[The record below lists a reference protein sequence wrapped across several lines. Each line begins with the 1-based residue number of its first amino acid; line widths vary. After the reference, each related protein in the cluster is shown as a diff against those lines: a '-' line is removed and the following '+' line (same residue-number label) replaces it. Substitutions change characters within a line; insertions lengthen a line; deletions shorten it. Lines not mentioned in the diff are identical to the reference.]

1 MKKGYLKLRK
11 TSLAS
16 SLILLVFLVFNQNS
30 YALNFQDTSQSFDE
44 YKGRIIGNDTKDP
57 LVFADISVTDSNIST
72 ITNKEG
78 EFTLKVPKSLS
89 EKNVKISF
97 LGYETK
103 EVSLQSLK
111 GDNTI
116 IALNVITTQLSQ
128 VNINVPKDARALVK
142 ATLENREEKY
152 VNNKTLMTAFYRETI
167 KKRNKNASL
176 AEAVVKIYKEPYSTS
191 KRDAVEL
198 VKSRKNTNY
207 SRLDTLAV
215 KLQGGPYS
223 ALYSDIVKYQDY
235 IFDEELFDYYNFSFG
250 NSTQINDR
258 QVYVVNFEQQPNIV
272 TPLYRGKL
280 YIDAETFALVSANY
294 SLNVENKDEAV
305 KLFLRKKPRLVR
317 VEAEEASYRVDYKT
331 TPDGKWYY
339 SYSNVQLAFRVKW
352 RKKLF
357 SSIYTLNIEM
367 AVTDWTK
374 NITTALNRDNK
385 IRPTIILTDEAS
397 GFSDPEF
404 WGEYNIIEP
413 EKSIQSAILKISKQL
428 EKIDKKKER

>member
-1 MKKGYLKLRK
+1 MKKGYLKLGK
-11 TSLAS
+11 TNTASL
-16 SLILLVFLVFNQNS
+16 LMLFVFLVFGQHS
-30 YALNFQDTSQSFDE
+30 YALAFQDTSQSFNE
-44 YKGRIIGNDTKDP
+44 YKGYVIGNDTRKP
-57 LVFADISVTDSNIST
+57 LVFADISVVNTNIST

-89 EKNVKISF
+89 SNSITISF

-103 EVSLQSLK
+103 EISQERLK
-111 GDNTI
+111 GKNNA

-142 ATLENREEKY
+142 ASLENRREKY
-152 VNNKTLMTAFYRETI
+152 INDKTLMTAFYRETI

-176 AEAVVKIYKEPYSTS
+176 AEAVVKIYKEPYATS
-191 KRDAVEL
+191 KSDAIEL

-215 KLQGGPYS
+215 KLQGGPFS
-223 ALYSDIVKYQDY
+223 TLYSDIVKYQDY
-235 IFDEELFDYYNFSFG
+235 LFYNEFFEYYNFSFG

-258 QVYVVNFEQQPNIV
+258 QVYVVNFEQQANIV

-305 KLFLRKKPRLVR
+305 KLFLRKKPRMVR
-317 VEAEEASYRVDYKT
+317 VEPEEASYRVDYKS

-367 AVTDWTK
+367 AVTDWT
-374 NITTALNRDNK
+374 NNFTTSLNKDKRLK
-385 IRPTIILTDEAS
+385 PTVILSDEAS

-413 EKSIQSAILKISKQL
+413 EKSIESAIKKISRQL
-428 EKIDKKKER
+428 SKIKSK